1 MQFAGTF
8 SRMTNRHEVPT
19 YFVYGEPTR
28 ALDVGFFHVE
38 TVMERRSFH
47 LGHVS
52 AHMHPQMA
60 QITYWFKGSG
70 TYRIEDQTWN
80 FSAPTISFVPSHAV
94 HGFEVE
100 EASDAVVI
108 SVSDDQVRVLAPLV
122 DLALDTPCLLQGEVD
137 NPAWVRLD
145 SLISMIA
152 SEYRGSACASP
163 RLLAGLV
170 GVVMSQI
177 ARLNGGRE
185 IVDAPA
191 SRLLANNLRR
201 AIDVYYREDW
211 PIAHYVKFLATTPHL
226 LDKAAR
232 ENFGQSVKG
241 LLMERRLLE
250 AKRLLKFTVRPAE
263 DIAREVGFNDP
274 AYFSR
279 FFRKRT
285 GLSPTS
291 WRLANL
297 ALKPAISRSANR

>member
-1 MQFAGTF
+1 
-8 SRMTNRHEVPT
+8 MTDRQDVPT

-38 TVMERRSFH
+38 TVMERRSVHF
-47 LGHVS
+47 GRVS

-60 QITYWFKGSG
+60 QITYWFKGGG
-70 TYRIEDQTWN
+70 TYRIEDRTWN
-80 FSAPTISFVPSHAV
+80 FSAPTVSFVPSNAV

-122 DLALDTPCLLQGEVD
+122 DLALDAPCLLQGAAED
-137 NPAWVRLD
+137 PAWARLD
-145 SLISMIA
+145 SLISMTA
-152 SEYRGSACASP
+152 GEYRGGASTSP

-177 ARLNGGRE
+177 ARVNGGGE
-185 IVDAPA
+185 IVDAPP
-191 SRLLANNLRR
+191 SRLLANSLRR
-201 AIDVYYREDW
+201 AIDAYYREDW
-211 PIAHYVKFLATTPHL
+211 PVARYVTALATTPHL

-263 DIAREVGFNDP
+263 DIAREVGFDDP

-285 GLSPTS
+285 GVSPTS

-297 ALKPAISRSANR
+297 A